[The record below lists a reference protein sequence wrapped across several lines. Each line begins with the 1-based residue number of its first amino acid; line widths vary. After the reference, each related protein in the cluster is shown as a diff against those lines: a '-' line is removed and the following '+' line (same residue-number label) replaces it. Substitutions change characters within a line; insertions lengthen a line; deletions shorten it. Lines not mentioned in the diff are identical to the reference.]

1 MEESISKAAG
11 ATFGEFVAPEEFRRM
26 IRSIGRVPAERGTT
40 YKIRR
45 MFDSPEVEVAET
57 NAPLAPAAIGT
68 RAVAALPVA
77 QEKNHQPYAEGA
89 Y

>member
-11 ATFGEFVAPEEFRRM
+11 ATFGEFVPPEEFRRL
-26 IRSIGRVPAERGTT
+26 IRSIGRVPAERTTT

-45 MFDSPEVEVAET
+45 LYDGPEEWAASSPVPL
-57 NAPLAPAAIGT
+57 PLAP
-68 RAVAALPVA
+68 
-77 QEKNHQPYAEGA
+77 QEKHVRYAEGS